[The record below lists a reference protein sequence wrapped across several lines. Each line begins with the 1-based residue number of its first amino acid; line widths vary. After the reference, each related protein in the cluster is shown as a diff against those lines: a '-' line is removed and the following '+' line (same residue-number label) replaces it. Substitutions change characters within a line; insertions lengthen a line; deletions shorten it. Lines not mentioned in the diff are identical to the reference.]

1 MPWDDLAASF
11 SCLLICSRPHSDW
24 LTVAVALQNGLGVCL
39 EQVVVRSPSADHVA
53 KRMGEEGPPGP
64 NCPAMIVWHLFLVC
78 SSAAAS
84 PAASLLAHAL
94 TAVIGAA
101 HRPPMP
107 GGGSGDGSGGE
118 AAGRQWSQGV
128 TGGPVWTLEGP
139 VWTRVAA
146 VRRQLCV
153 MCVLLCVC

>member
-1 MPWDDLAASF
+1 MFVIDLAPLRLVCALDR
-11 SCLLICSRPHSDW
+11 CTRAAVRAQSRPD
-24 LTVAVALQNGLGVCL
+24 AML
-39 EQVVVRSPSADHVA
+39 EPPADHVA
-53 KRMGEEGPPGP
+53 KRMTGEGPPGP
-64 NCPAMIVWHLFLVC
+64 NCPGMILRHLPLVC

-84 PAASLLAHAL
+84 HAASLLAHAL

-101 HRPPMP
+101 YEPPMM